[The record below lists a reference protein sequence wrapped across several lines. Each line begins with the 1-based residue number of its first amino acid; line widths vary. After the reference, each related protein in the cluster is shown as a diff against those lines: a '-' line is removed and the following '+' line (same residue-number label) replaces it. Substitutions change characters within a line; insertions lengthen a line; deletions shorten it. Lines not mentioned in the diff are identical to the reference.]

1 MESVLLFVLGILIFL
16 VGLAVSIALH
26 ELGHLGFAKL
36 FRVKVT
42 QYMIGFG
49 TTLFSFR
56 RGETEYGVKALP
68 LGGYISMIG
77 MFPPKHEGE
86 RARNASTGFY
96 NSMVQDARDASAD
109 TVAPGEDGRAFY
121 RLAPWKRMIVMFAGP
136 FMNLVIAFVLF
147 AIILVGIGVQTRDV
161 GSVSPCVPAGAT
173 ATSCPAGAP
182 ASPAKEAGF
191 RPGDLFV
198 SIDGRPT
205 PTWDAATAVFQKSAG
220 KTLSVVVRNGG
231 KERTL
236 SVTPVAAKRAVID
249 ANGKPVVKNGV
260 TQTRT
265 VGTVGIVS
273 GVTTVQQPISE
284 VLPAFGNSVAQV
296 AGVVINLPQR
306 MVGVWN
312 AAFGPGPRAAD
323 GPVGIV
329 GVGRVAGDIA
339 SNANYT
345 LVSKVQTMLGL
356 LASLNIALFVFNM
369 IPLLP
374 LDGGHIAGAVWE
386 AIKRVWAK
394 ALRRKE
400 PRPVDMA
407 RLMPLTFGVII
418 VLGAMSLLLAY
429 ADIVKPIT
437 LG

>member
-1 MESVLLFVLGILIFL
+1 VESVLLFALGILIFL
-16 VGLAVSIALH
+16 VGLALSIALH
-26 ELGHLGFAKL
+26 ELGHLSFAKL
-36 FRVKVT
+36 FGVKVT

-49 TTLFSFR
+49 KTLFSFR
-56 RGETEYGVKALP
+56 RGETEYGVKMLP

-109 TVAPGEDGRAFY
+109 TVAPGEDGRTFY
-121 RLAPWKRMIVMFAGP
+121 RLAPWKRIIVMFAGP

-147 AIILVGIGVQTRDV
+147 AIILMGIGVQTRDV
-161 GSVSPCVPAGAT
+161 GSVSSCIPAGAT
-173 ATSCPAGAP
+173 ATSCSSDAAT
-182 ASPAKEAGF
+182 SPAKVAGF
-191 RPGDLFV
+191 RSGDLFV
-198 SIDGRPT
+198 NIDGTPT
-205 PTWDAATAVFQKSAG
+205 PTWDDATAVFQKSAG
-220 KTLSVVVRNGG
+220 KTLSVVVQNGG
-231 KERTL
+231 AERTL
-236 SVTPVAAKRAVID
+236 TVTPVAAKRAVVD
-249 ANGKPVVKNGV
+249 QNGKPVVKNGV

-273 GVTTVQQPISE
+273 GVTTMRQPITA
-284 VLPAFGNSVAQV
+284 VLPAFGGSVAQV

-312 AAFGPGPRAAD
+312 AAFGPGPRQAD
-323 GPVGIV
+323 GPVGII
-329 GVGRVAGDIA
+329 GVGRVAGDVA
-339 SNANYT
+339 SNTQYPVVA
-345 LVSKVQTMLGL
+345 KVQTMLSL

-369 IPLLP
+369 VPLLP

-386 AIKRVWAK
+386 WIKRAWAK
-394 ALRRKE
+394 AFHRSQ

-407 RLMPLTFGVII
+407 RLMPVTFAVIV

-437 LG
+437 IG

>member
-1 MESVLLFVLGILIFL
+1 METVLLFVLGILIFL
-16 VGLAVSIALH
+16 VGLALSIALH
-26 ELGHLGFAKL
+26 ELGHLSFAKL
-36 FRVKVT
+36 FGVKVT

-49 TTLFSFR
+49 KTVFSLR
-56 RGETEYGVKALP
+56 RGETEYGVKLLP

-109 TVAPGEDGRAFY
+109 TVAPGEDGRTFY
-121 RLAPWKRMIVMFAGP
+121 RLAPWKRIIVMFAGP

-147 AIILVGIGVQTRDV
+147 AVILMGIGIQTRDV
-161 GSVSPCVPAGAT
+161 GSVSPCVPSGAT
-173 ATSCPAGAP
+173 ATTCSSDAP
-182 ASPAKEAGF
+182 PSPAKLAGF

-205 PTWDAATAVFQKSAG
+205 PTWDDATAVFQRSAG
-220 KTLSVVVRNGG
+220 RTLSVVVDNEGVKRSL
-231 KERTL
+231 T
-236 SVTPVAAKRAVID
+236 VTPVAAERAVVD
-249 ANGKPVVKNGV
+249 QNGKPVVKNGL

-265 VGTVGIVS
+265 VGTVGIIS
-273 GVTTVQQPISE
+273 GAITVRQPVTAVI
-284 VLPAFGNSVAQV
+284 PAFGNSVAQV
-296 AGVVINLPQR
+296 AGVVIDLPQR

-312 AAFGPGPRAAD
+312 AAFGSGPRQAD
-323 GPVGIV
+323 GPVGII
-329 GVGRVAGDIA
+329 GVGRVAGDVA
-339 SNANYT
+339 SDAQYP
-345 LVSKVQTMLGL
+345 VVAKVQTMLSL

-374 LDGGHIAGAVWE
+374 LDGGHIVGAVWE
-386 AIKRVWAK
+386 WIKRAWAK
-394 ALRRKE
+394 ALGRRE

-407 RLMPLTFGVII
+407 RLMPVTFAVIV